1 MKKYWQLLVIAG
13 VIVLTIGFHYVQ
25 VASATKQNY
34 NFTFENISGDDKYIE
49 SLLIEASVE
58 KGMGYDNILIHKG
71 GSKVISNPYSR
82 HTPLL
87 FTELIDEHK
96 NFMRGKPFFANNY
109 YEDDSKLV
117 FVKEPYDEWSLNT
130 EGEYSFKVEVLN
142 KAENKKTSFEVPS
155 ASKNKLHYMS
165 IINTTVVNNDLKI
178 ILKQV
183 KDNGDEELY
192 LVTIDMKNQQ
202 LLSESLVDTALGD
215 EKIRRNFDF
224 YNKYNN
230 IGNEKYNVY
239 SVTSLMMGSESA
251 EVISRQFSLINTE
264 TNEVTSIS
272 LPEGLEL
279 DMENGIVDDNYFVA
293 SYSTEENTVIH
304 RYNLG
309 QQRWLDPIIASQPDG
324 FVNEEM
330 NNLYA
335 QNSKL
340 YLMNETAN
348 DFILQIIDIESG
360 TLLYE
365 GKLLNDNAK
374 LKYNI
379 WVNNFHEQK
388 E

>member
-1 MKKYWQLLVIAG
+1 MKKYWQLLVIAI

-58 KGMGYDNILIHKG
+58 KGMGYNTVLINKEE
-71 GSKVISNPYSR
+71 SKVVSNPYKS

-87 FTELIDEHK
+87 FTELIDEYK

-109 YEDDSKLV
+109 YEDETKLV
-117 FVKEPYDEWSLNT
+117 FVKEPYEDWSLNT
-130 EGEYSFKVEVLN
+130 EGNYSYKVDVLN
-142 KAENKKTSFEVPS
+142 KAENKKTSFEVQS
-155 ASKNKLHYMS
+155 ASKNKFHYMS

-183 KDNGDEELY
+183 KNNGDEELY
-192 LVTIDMKNQQ
+192 VVTIDMKKQQ

-215 EKIRRNFDF
+215 EKIRNSFDF
-224 YNKYNN
+224 YNRYYN

-239 SVTSLMMGSESA
+239 SVTSLERAYESA
-251 EVISRQFSLINTE
+251 KVISRQFRLINMD

-279 DMENGIVDDNYFVA
+279 DMESGIVENNYFVA
-293 SYSTEENTVIH
+293 SYITEENTIIH
-304 RYNLG
+304 RYNIG
-309 QQRWLDPIIASQPDG
+309 QQRWLDPIIASHPDK
-324 FVNEEM
+324 FVNKEI
-330 NNLYA
+330 NNLDV

-340 YLMNETAN
+340 YIMNETAN
-348 DFILQIIDIESG
+348 DFILQIFDIESG

-365 GKLLNDNAK
+365 GKLLNDGAK
-374 LKYNI
+374 QKYYI

-388 E
+388 K

>member
-58 KGMGYDNILIHKG
+58 KGMGYDNVLIHKG

>member
-183 KDNGDEELY
+183 KDNGDEELN

>member
-87 FTELIDEHK
+87 FSELIYEHK
-96 NFMRGKPFFANNY
+96 NFIRGKPFFANNY